1 MKMFFDAT
9 TARATTNAQQIE
21 EAALRRECAENIIEM
36 LISPSIEKAASKG
49 YDCITVALGENERKL
64 AQLDVIRIL
73 IENHFKVDTFDNFL
87 IIHW

>member
-9 TARATTNAQQIE
+9 TARATTNAKQME
-21 EAALRRECAENIIEM
+21 EAALRRECAESLIEM

-49 YDCITVALGENERKL
+49 YDCVTIALGENERKL

-87 IIHW
+87 IIRW

>member
-21 EAALRRECAENIIEM
+21 EAVLRREYAESLIEM

-49 YDCITVALGENERKL
+49 YDCITIALGENERKL
-64 AQLDVIRIL
+64 AQLDIIRIL